1 MITKK
6 EGQKIAD
13 RLIDILGKNINIMDL
28 SGIVIASTDEE
39 RIGTFHEAA
48 KIAVNRRDN
57 IIITKK
63 NIELFRGSREGINLP
78 IIIEDEV
85 VGVVGITGKIE
96 DVKGYGM
103 VVKELVE
110 LMITENR
117 VQYEKQLHED
127 EERNFIIHLI
137 NEHSNKNMNFLK
149 SKALLLGFD
158 ESVERR
164 LIIGEVK
171 IYTTLK
177 GDKNQ
182 GSLITQQN
190 IKKARNIIKKNS
202 KEKVIVVDTYDGKIL
217 IVKKD
222 DDNIENYIKKISKE
236 VKDKYNIEIKF
247 IISDICRK
255 FSDYSME
262 FERCNSVL
270 EINDRS
276 KINNKDIFFTI
287 DYDFKILLQQIPK
300 RQKEQYLAYYKNF
313 FCKIPDKKIDNVI
326 ETIKA
331 YCENNMNI
339 GLVSK
344 KLYLHRN
351 TIGYRIKEVEEL
363 TGINITNSFEC
374 MKIYIAIILYELNQ
388 E

>member
-1 MITKK
+1 MITKN

-13 RLIDILGKNINIMDL
+13 RLVDILGKNINIMDL
-28 SGIVIASTDEE
+28 SGVVVASTDKD

-48 KIAVNRRDN
+48 KIAINRRDN
-57 IIITKK
+57 IIITKR

-85 VGVVGITGKIE
+85 VGVVGITGKVE
-96 DVKGYGM
+96 DVKGYGII
-103 VVKELVE
+103 VKELVE

-117 VQYEKQLHED
+117 IRYEKQLHED
-127 EERNFIIHLI
+127 EERNFTIHLI
-137 NEHSNKNMNFLK
+137 NEHSSKDLNFLK

-158 ESVERR
+158 ENVERR
-164 LIIGEVK
+164 LIIGE
-171 IYTTLK
+171 INGESST
-177 GDKNQ
+177 KNHEN
-182 GSLITQQN
+182 LITQES
-190 IKKARNIIKKNS
+190 IKKIRNIIKKNS
-202 KEKVIVVDTYDGKIL
+202 KEKVIVIDTYDGKIL
-217 IVKKD
+217 MIKKD
-222 DDNIENYIKKISKE
+222 ENKIESYMKEISKE
-236 VKDKYNIEIKF
+236 VKDRCNIEIKF
-247 IISDICRK
+247 IISDVCK
-255 FSDYSME
+255 NFSDYSME

-270 EINDRS
+270 EMND
-276 KINNKDIFFTI
+276 KGDINNKNIFFTS
-287 DYDFKILLQQIPK
+287 DYDFKLLLQQIPK
-300 RQKEQYLAYYKNF
+300 RQKEQYLDYYEGF
-313 FCKIPDKKIDNVI
+313 FHKIPDKKIDNVV

-351 TIGYRIKEVEEL
+351 TVGYRIKEVEEL

-374 MKIYIAIILYELNQ
+374 MKIYVAILLYELNK